1 MQLYESS
8 FYQFELDGDRIVNR
22 WKDNT
27 DKMTYQD
34 FKDALMTL
42 DGSLIEHRTL
52 NILIDT
58 NNFKFQLP
66 PENLEFR
73 DKEFYPRVTKVG
85 AVKQAIVMKKEHLQY
100 VEDEIGSDVVV
111 PTRYFAEE
119 SEAIAW
125 LADSNL

>member
-1 MQLYESS
+1 MKIYEST
-8 FYQFELDGDRIVNR
+8 FYSFELDGDRIVNR

-27 DKMTYQD
+27 VNMTYQD
-34 FKDALMTL
+34 FQDTLMTL
-42 DGSLIEHRTL
+42 AGFIIEYHTQ

-58 NNFKFQLP
+58 TNFKFELP

-73 DKEFYPRVTKVG
+73 NKVFYPRVTKVG
-85 AVKQAIVMKKEHLQY
+85 SVRQALIMPKEYLKYVK
-100 VEDEIGSDVVV
+100 DEIGSDVVV

-125 LADSNL
+125 LDSFK